1 MQQSEIIKQIDS
13 IDWSKY
19 ETAYGVAKKVPNQL
33 KQLFSES
40 REDQFKAAHDLWC
53 GLCHQHAYISSAS
66 LPAYPFLKNALANA
80 DEELMIEFLDIFAG
94 FAVCSSAEHP
104 EANGQ
109 LQQRMREMLAKDFDF
124 FKGLE
129 KIEGQEGFAE
139 LIIEEIQKN
148 A

>member
-1 MQQSEIIKQIDS
+1 MQQSEILKQIDS

-19 ETAYGVAKKVPNQL
+19 ETAYGAANKVPTQL

-40 REDQFKAAHDLWC
+40 REEQFNATHELWC

-66 LPAYPFLKNALANA
+66 LPAYPFLKSALGNS

-94 FAVCSSAEHP
+94 FAICSGVEHP

-109 LQQRMREMLAKDFDF
+109 LQKSMREMLAKDFDF
-124 FKGLE
+124 FKRLE
-129 KIEGQEGFAE
+129 KIEGEEGFAE